1 MKEISFSPERIAQIA
16 EWLGKR
22 AKKAADASGAPLTE
36 AEAGKQARVGLEK
49 AVDNRR
55 KKSRKCKNSR
65 NLDENTDTIFR
76 KQRRCRRKKY
86 KINDIVR
93 ND

>member
-49 AVDNRR
+49 AVDNEG
-55 KKSRKCKNSR
+55 KNPESVKTA
-65 NLDENTDTIFR
+65 ET
-76 KQRRCRRKKY
+76 
-86 KINDIVR
+86 
-93 ND
+93 